1 MPWILSLRI
10 AQRQFLESL
19 SCLFLQPCSNGLQ
32 GLTGFANQDQQIEAV
47 GLEGP
52 KMTQLTPMGRKL
64 SNPWV
69 NHKQLLGTAAP
80 FLIALG
86 SSWIGLRTWREPF
99 NRASFIAT
107 WVITVFVGLLLR
119 RVVFDRGIATAFII
133 VATITLGVL
142 LGLGRL
148 LSQRLVRR

>member
-1 MPWILSLRI
+1 MVASITTRLSRRAVI
-10 AQRQFLESL
+10 TTAIVDVVAVVVFVAIGRRNHDEGAAL
-19 SCLFLQPCSNGLQ
+19 SG
-32 GLTGFANQDQQIEAV
+32 V
-47 GLEGP
+47 
-52 KMTQLTPMGRKL
+52 
-64 SNPWV
+64 
-69 NHKQLLGTAAP
+69 LGTAAP

-86 SSWIGLRTWREPF
+86 SSWIGLRTWRDPF

-142 LGLGRL
+142 LGLSRL
-148 LSQRLVRR
+148 LSRKLSAKTSQ

>member
-1 MPWILSLRI
+1 LVASITTRLSRRAVI
-10 AQRQFLESL
+10 TTAIVDVVAVVVFVAIGRRNHDEGTAL
-19 SCLFLQPCSNGLQ
+19 SG
-32 GLTGFANQDQQIEAV
+32 V
-47 GLEGP
+47 
-52 KMTQLTPMGRKL
+52 
-64 SNPWV
+64 
-69 NHKQLLGTAAP
+69 LGVAAP

-86 SSWIGLRTWREPF
+86 VSWIGLRTWREPF

-142 LGLGRL
+142 LGVGRL
-148 LSQRLVRR
+148 LSKRLVRN

>member
-1 MPWILSLRI
+1 LVASITTRLS
-10 AQRQFLESL
+10 QRAVISTAIVDVVAVVVFVAIGRRNHDEGAAL
-19 SCLFLQPCSNGLQ
+19 SG
-32 GLTGFANQDQQIEAV
+32 V
-47 GLEGP
+47 
-52 KMTQLTPMGRKL
+52 
-64 SNPWV
+64 
-69 NHKQLLGTAAP
+69 LGVAAP

-86 SSWIGLRTWREPF
+86 ISWIGLRTWREPF

-148 LSQRLVRR
+148 LSRKLSAKTSQ

>member
-1 MPWILSLRI
+1 MVASITTRLS
-10 AQRQFLESL
+10 QRAVITTAIVDVVAVVVFVAIGRRNHDEGTAL
-19 SCLFLQPCSNGLQ
+19 SG
-32 GLTGFANQDQQIEAV
+32 V
-47 GLEGP
+47 
-52 KMTQLTPMGRKL
+52 
-64 SNPWV
+64 
-69 NHKQLLGTAAP
+69 LGVAAP

-107 WVITVFVGLLLR
+107 WIITVFVGLLLR

-148 LSQRLVRR
+148 LSRKLSAKTSQ